1 MKELELPEHDDDD
14 QPDDHPT
21 EYIEAESEPFSAEEW
36 WIASLGDFL
45 IWARMRTLETGAAE
59 ILSADG
65 AYTRYDDAD
74 GARMALLD
82 AAFRAFEGLDEEDAA
97 IIGFDL
103 ESVEPP
109 RAETD
114 EEIMPLMTEKLTSR
128 NT

>member
-1 MKELELPEHDDDD
+1 MNDHELDPEPEHDL
-14 QPDDHPT
+14 QPD
-21 EYIEAESEPFSAEEW
+21 YEAEIEPFSAEEW
-36 WIASLGDFL
+36 WIASLGDYL

-65 AYTRYDDAD
+65 EYTRYDNDD

-82 AAFRAFEGLDEEDAA
+82 AAFRAFDGLDEEDAA
-97 IIGFDL
+97 MLGFDL

-114 EEIMPLMTEKLTSR
+114 DDVLPLMTEKLTSR